1 MEPYE
6 SVDAY
11 RRRLLA
17 SLHVQPCQDHEVEF
31 DSLQVFV
38 NHECVGTVA
47 CDESTQAMAA
57 ITQPRPIQT
66 VEVRAATGL
75 LIGSLCAQDLRMKM
89 ARIPVGHHVLEI
101 SIHNRVDGG
110 SVQVAYQS
118 ARPESIYARPPST
131 QGRAKV
137 AQPSDIPL
145 RRWFPH
151 LIWPNILPVGRAAF
165 VGAVLFLVADRLM
178 DRLAQSPPAAAP
190 PLPPVASVGHESTM
204 SNEGLA
210 RQEKVLTQVLQSQDL
225 VTRTILAQAQA
236 LTRTHQAIDG
246 LVREQHHLTSQV
258 KQVSQHVAQFKDDA
272 RDALEVRAKVDRAFP
287 QTAIT
292 LGQTLPQ
299 EMGSPIPSQ
308 GALAPTLATTSISG
322 IAPSPRGLA
331 ALAPFTFLVSFQENT
346 PEKSI
351 QELFQEI
358 HGRSGQINAGWYTV
372 EVDLPQPQ
380 TPDIFVDT
388 LKKMKIVKS
397 VSTNFTTTASR

>member
-89 ARIPVGHHVLEI
+89 ARIPMGLT
-101 SIHNRVDGG
+101 SSR
-110 SVQVAYQS
+110 S
-118 ARPESIYARPPST
+118 AFTIESMGAPCKWPINPPSRSLSMRGLCPLKGGT
-131 QGRAKV
+131 KV

-145 RRWFPH
+145 RRWLPR
-151 LIWPNILPVGRAAF
+151 LIWPNILPVVRAAF

>member
-89 ARIPVGHHVLEI
+89 ARIPMGHHVLEI

-118 ARPESIYARPPST
+118 AKPESIHARPLST

-145 RRWFPH
+145 RRWLPR
-151 LIWPNILPVGRAAF
+151 LISAQYSSRWSRGLCGRGSFSCCRPPDGSVG
-165 VGAVLFLVADRLM
+165 
-178 DRLAQSPPAAAP
+178 
-190 PLPPVASVGHESTM
+190 PVAACGC
-204 SNEGLA
+204 
-210 RQEKVLTQVLQSQDL
+210 
-225 VTRTILAQAQA
+225 
-236 LTRTHQAIDG
+236 
-246 LVREQHHLTSQV
+246 
-258 KQVSQHVAQFKDDA
+258 
-272 RDALEVRAKVDRAFP
+272 
-287 QTAIT
+287 
-292 LGQTLPQ
+292 
-299 EMGSPIPSQ
+299 
-308 GALAPTLATTSISG
+308 
-322 IAPSPRGLA
+322 APSPSCR
-331 ALAPFTFLVSFQENT
+331 V
-346 PEKSI
+346 
-351 QELFQEI
+351 
-358 HGRSGQINAGWYTV
+358 GW
-372 EVDLPQPQ
+372 
-380 TPDIFVDT
+380 
-388 LKKMKIVKS
+388 S
-397 VSTNFTTTASR
+397 